1 MQIRH
6 GAVAESLCGRQLK
19 QTGGVGAPATAIR
32 HVIAAG
38 LQAQELHRR
47 HTRATSCS
55 KRARHRWSDK
65 CISHAR
71 LSQAWAARQCQPLD
85 GQWSGSGCAAS
96 RPGAPRPE
104 SQRCCRARTAA
115 AAEGKTHSPRSA
127 LRRSA
132 AAGAMTWRV
141 SPQDAQCAAWRSEL
155 GTLAELAGPET

>member
-71 LSQAWAARQCQPLD
+71 LSQAWAASRCQPLNGQCHRPQGVRD
-85 GQWSGSGCAAS
+85 GARCQSVDQSGAS
-96 RPGAPRPE
+96 KPKSRLLQGE
-104 SQRCCRARTAA
+104 V
-115 AAEGKTHSPRSA
+115 
-127 LRRSA
+127 L
-132 AAGAMTWRV
+132 
-141 SPQDAQCAAWRSEL
+141 
-155 GTLAELAGPET
+155 